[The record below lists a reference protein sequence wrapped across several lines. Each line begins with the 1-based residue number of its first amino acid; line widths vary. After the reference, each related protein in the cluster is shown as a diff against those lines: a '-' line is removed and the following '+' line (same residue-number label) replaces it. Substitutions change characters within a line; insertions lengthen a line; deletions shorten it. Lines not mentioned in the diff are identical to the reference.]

1 MAESDIPPEILRF
14 LEANIDT
21 VPELETLL
29 LMSRAPE
36 RGWVVAEVASHN
48 YITQQRAEDTLN
60 ALHRRGLASRE
71 ATPPTFRFTPAS
83 ADIREL
89 VANLDR
95 CYRANLARI
104 ATFIH
109 SKPSASV
116 REFARAFDLKKD
128 H

>member
-29 LMSRAPE
+29 MMSRAPE
-36 RGWVVAEVASHN
+36 RGWLVSEIASHN
-48 YITQQRAEDTLN
+48 YITLPRAEDTLN

-71 ATPPTFRFTPAS
+71 STPALFQFTPAS
-83 ADIREL
+83 AEIREL
-89 VANLDR
+89 VADLDR
-95 CYRANLARI
+95 CYQANLARI

-109 SKPSASV
+109 SKPSASI

>member
-29 LMSRAPE
+29 MMSRAPE
-36 RGWVVAEVASHN
+36 RSWIVPEVASRN
-48 YITQQRAEDTLN
+48 YITLQRAEDTLN

-89 VANLDR
+89 VANLGR
-95 CYRANLARI
+95 CYQANLARI